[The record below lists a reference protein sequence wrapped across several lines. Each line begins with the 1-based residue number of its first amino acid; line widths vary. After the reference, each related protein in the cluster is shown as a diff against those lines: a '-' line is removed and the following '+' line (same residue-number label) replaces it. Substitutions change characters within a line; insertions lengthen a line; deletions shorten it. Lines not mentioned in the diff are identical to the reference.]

1 MKGNSTKRMTQK
13 KLTVDANDLSELLSA
28 VLAHPG
34 LPERI
39 YDSIADNLID
49 MNLSAQVNFY
59 SPEMI
64 ERTLTAYATHKAKR
78 PKRGGRQYD

>member
-1 MKGNSTKRMTQK
+1 MTQK
-13 KLTVDANDLSELLSA
+13 KAILDASNLPQLLSA
-28 VLAHPG
+28 VLAHPD

-39 YDSIADNLID
+39 YTGIADNLID

-64 ERTLTAYATHKAKR
+64 ELTLVAYATHK
-78 PKRGGRQYD
+78 PKRQKRGERK